1 MPSVFI
7 AMPAR
12 AGKGGSP
19 QLRLPILAKSPS
31 DGLLPATP
39 GNETVIFLNPSSQ
52 RVADIERWEHILQY
66 YIVTQDGPSLRKAL
80 SSFRG
85 LASGASVPKSKFLE
99 NGDHGATH
107 LCPGGAASLINACIG
122 QYSLHYWARTDW
134 FKYVQATQCLFSD
147 STFR

>member
-39 GNETVIFLNPSSQ
+39 GNETVIFLNPSLQ

-85 LASGASVPKSKFLE
+85 KLCQCTDSATTYSGLASGASVPKSKFLE

-107 LCPGGAASLINACIG
+107 LCPG
-122 QYSLHYWARTDW
+122 
-134 FKYVQATQCLFSD
+134 
-147 STFR
+147 